1 MAKAKQKK
9 QSTAKK
15 PRKAPARKA
24 SSGTARAKPK
34 AASSRST
41 VTKAVQEARKKA
53 TQLANNPAV
62 AEVVAASLVAAAAAI
77 KNPKTARSM
86 AASVGDELQA
96 ASKQAVNRGNAF
108 WKLALDIAKRSIDT
122 LGAGGDGSG
131 GKAKAGG
138 KAKPKRAPVGYQG
151 QGKPAA
157 RKKPKNSGRSIS
169 PRDRLGE
176 LRATSAPG
184 LT

>member
-1 MAKAKQKK
+1 MEVQGGQSQAKEAVDCKK
-9 QSTAKK
+9 TAES
-15 PRKAPARKA
+15 ARWK
-24 SSGTARAKPK
+24 SNQRHCEAKPK

-86 AASVGDELQA
+86 AASVGDELEA

-122 LGAGGDGSG
+122 LGQ
-131 GKAKAGG
+131 
-138 KAKPKRAPVGYQG
+138 R
-151 QGKPAA
+151 
-157 RKKPKNSGRSIS
+157 
-169 PRDRLGE
+169 
-176 LRATSAPG
+176 
-184 LT
+184 